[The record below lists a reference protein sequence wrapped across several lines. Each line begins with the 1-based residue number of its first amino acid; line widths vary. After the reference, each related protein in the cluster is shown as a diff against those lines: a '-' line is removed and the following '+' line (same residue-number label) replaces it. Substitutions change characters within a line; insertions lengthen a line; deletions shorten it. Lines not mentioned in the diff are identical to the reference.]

1 MNKTKLIAYAVF
13 FLVSYMAIYSYVYQQ
28 NVDYLSPPAWR
39 VFTAIAVAVAVLA
52 SLAPAFAF
60 KGSTALREDGE
71 INICYFCPMFT
82 LMLIALCFIG
92 KSLYFWSF
100 ELDHIAIKFAA
111 TVYLTASPIFSLMF
125 YYVQIDKD
133 FV

>member
-39 VFTAIAVAVAVLA
+39 VLTAIAVAVLA

-60 KGSTALREDGE
+60 KGSTGLREDGE
-71 INICYFCPMFT
+71 INLCYFSPMIT
-82 LMLIALCFIG
+82 LIAIALCFIG